1 MSTIC
6 LYLDKFNNGSQLSV
20 GSLSKFIFMVKI
32 CIVWLMSRCECEWS
46 ENSSALE
53 GRSFNNNIGNG
64 PQAWKVTLSAG
75 IHQSLHFSLFEW
87 AHSAA
92 SQFVIAHLHQYDH
105 RHRSSRSI
113 WPIMKASIRRDFS
126 KMLTRHATIQS
137 TNPSFRIGLLFNGH
151 LSGFFFLFICPFL
164 ILNLLRF
171 ICIYGFIYVA
181 TTGNVPIFVL
191 YDLTNVKFHQSL

>member
-6 LYLDKFNNGSQLSV
+6 LYLDQFNNGSQLSV
-20 GSLSKFIFMVKI
+20 GSLSKFLFMVKI
-32 CIVWLMSRCECEWS
+32 CIVWVMSRCECDWS

-92 SQFVIAHLHQYDH
+92 SQFVIAHLHQYGH
-105 RHRSSRSI
+105 RHRSSVHL
-113 WPIMKASIRRDFS
+113 ANYETSIRRDFS

-137 TNPSFRIGLLFNGH
+137 TNPSFRIGLLFNRH
-151 LSGFFFLFICPFL
+151 LSGLFFLFIFPFL
-164 ILNLLRF
+164 ILNLLRS
-171 ICIYGFIYVA
+171 ICVYMSS
-181 TTGNVPIFVL
+181 
-191 YDLTNVKFHQSL
+191 SLLQQQVTYPSLSFLI